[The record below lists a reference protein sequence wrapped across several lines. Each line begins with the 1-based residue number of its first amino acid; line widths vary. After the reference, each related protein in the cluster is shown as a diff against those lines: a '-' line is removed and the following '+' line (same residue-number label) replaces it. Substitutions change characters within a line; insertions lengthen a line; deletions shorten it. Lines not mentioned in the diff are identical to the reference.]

1 MHFFSTYRIW
11 CWDWRPFP
19 PVQFEWHL
27 KIWTKSPLW
36 CGTHQRQGNH
46 FGFWSLSF
54 FSIIVKG
61 NFERSCT
68 FTALGL
74 EQRHFWGVTNSK
86 KKQMPALL
94 SRFYKHHA
102 KIFPFQSQ
110 TWCLQQFSVPDLQ
123 KNFKAFFSFSFVC
136 LGLTSNRFIIFVF
149 VFFSILR
156 LEACS
161 SLLSFGA
168 GQPYSVP
175 GQSLPPTSYFRQRF
189 VRNS

>member
-1 MHFFSTYRIW
+1 MMPGLTLQ
-11 CWDWRPFP
+11 PFP

-46 FGFWSLSF
+46 SGLSLPF
-54 FSIIVKG
+54 FSIIVQG

-74 EQRHFWGVTNSK
+74 EQRHFWGETNS
-86 KKQMPALL
+86 
-94 SRFYKHHA
+94 YKRCLPLFQHSTITDLMLVA
-102 KIFPFQSQ
+102 VCFAGFPE
-110 TWCLQQFSVPDLQ
+110 
-123 KNFKAFFSFSFVC
+123 KNFKSIFFFFICMLEACIQQIYRPCLCLFFQFSDF
-136 LGLTSNRFIIFVF
+136 
-149 VFFSILR
+149 
-156 LEACS
+156 EACS

>member
-1 MHFFSTYRIW
+1 MWYSSKARQSFWILVFVFFLNHCKRQFWKELHFYRSG
-11 CWDWRPFP
+11 P
-19 PVQFEWHL
+19 
-27 KIWTKSPLW
+27 WTKA
-36 CGTHQRQGNH
+36 
-46 FGFWSLSF
+46 F
-54 FSIIVKG
+54 
-61 NFERSCT
+61 
-68 FTALGL
+68 LGRNKFL
-74 EQRHFWGVTNSK
+74 

-110 TWCLQQFSVPDLQ
+110 TWCLQQFSVPDFQ
-123 KNFKAFFSFSFVC
+123 KNFNAFFSFSFVC

-168 GQPYSVP
+168 GQSYSVP